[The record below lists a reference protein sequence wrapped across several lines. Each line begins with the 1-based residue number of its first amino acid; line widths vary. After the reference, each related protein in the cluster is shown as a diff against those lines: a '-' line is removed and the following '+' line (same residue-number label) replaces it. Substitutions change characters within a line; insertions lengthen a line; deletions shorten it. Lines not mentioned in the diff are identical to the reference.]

1 MAEPQGERIPTA
13 ETTSAPQVSSGA
25 EERHPQP
32 VLLEVR
38 RLTRRFGGVTALSDV
53 SFGVAKGSI
62 TSLIGPNG
70 AGKTT
75 LFNLVTGILRPTSG
89 QVVFEGRDVTGWPA
103 HRLARWGLART
114 FQNLRLF
121 GTLTT
126 QENVIAALGGRMN
139 HGFLGAL
146 RRSRDPLLVRE
157 SEKLLAFVGLEHYS
171 EELARELPYGLQ
183 RRLELAR
190 ALALEPRL
198 LLLDEPTAGLV
209 QAEIEELL
217 RLIDSLRQRGV
228 TVLLI
233 EHNMGLVMGHSDH
246 VVVLD
251 HGAKIAEGDPSTVA
265 ADPKVIEAYLG
276 REDEE

>member
-1 MAEPQGERIPTA
+1 VLVVERLA
-13 ETTSAPQVSSGA
+13 
-25 EERHPQP
+25 
-32 VLLEVR
+32 
-38 RLTRRFGGVTALSDV
+38 RRFGGLVALADV
-53 SFGVAKGSI
+53 SFAVQEGTV

-75 LFNLVTGILRPTSG
+75 LFNIVTGLLAPTAGRVYFAG
-89 QVVFEGRDVTGWPA
+89 QEVTGWPA
-103 HRLARWGLART
+103 HRLARAGLART

-121 GTLTT
+121 GTLTAR
-126 QENVIAALGGRMN
+126 ENVIAALGARLNRGLF
-139 HGFLGAL
+139 GGL
-146 RRSRDPLLVRE
+146 RRANDPALVKRA
-157 SEKLLAFVGLEHYS
+157 SELLAFVGLAAFADTP
-171 EELARELPYGLQ
+171 ARDLPYGVQ

-209 QAEIEELL
+209 QAEIAELL
-217 RLIDSLRQRGV
+217 ALIAAVRDRGT

-251 HGAKIAEGDPSTVA
+251 HGAKIAEGPPAAVS
-265 ADPKVIEAYLG
+265 ADPRVIEAYLG
-276 REDEE
+276 RDEDEP

>member
-1 MAEPQGERIPTA
+1 MAESRPI
-13 ETTSAPQVSSGA
+13 
-25 EERHPQP
+25 
-32 VLLEVR
+32 LLEIHG
-38 RLTRRFGGVTALSDV
+38 LTRRFGGVTALTEV
-53 SFGVAKGSI
+53 SFGVTSGSI

-75 LFNLVTGILRPTSG
+75 LFNVVTGIIRPTG
-89 QVVFEGRDVTGWPA
+89 GRVIFGGRDVTGWGA
-103 HRLARWGLART
+103 HQLARNGLART

-121 GTLTT
+121 GTLTA
-126 QENVIAALGGRMN
+126 QENVIAALGARMKS
-139 HGFLGAL
+139 GFFGGL
-146 RRSRDPLLVRE
+146 RRSRDPLLVKEADR
-157 SEKLLAFVGLEHYS
+157 LLAYVGMEKQGD
-171 EELARELPYGLQ
+171 EVAKDLPYGMQ

-190 ALALEPRL
+190 AVALEPRL

-209 QAEIEELL
+209 QSEIGDLL
-217 RLIDSLRQRGV
+217 RLIDDLRRRGV

-251 HGAKIAEGDPSTVA
+251 HGAKIAEGDPAKVGT
-265 ADPKVIEAYLG
+265 DPKVIEAYLG

>member
-1 MAEPQGERIPTA
+1 MAEQRPI
-13 ETTSAPQVSSGA
+13 
-25 EERHPQP
+25 
-32 VLLEVR
+32 LLEVR
-38 RLTRRFGGVTALSDV
+38 GLTRRFGGVTALADV
-53 SFGVAKGSI
+53 SFGVAAGSI

-75 LFNLVTGILRPTSG
+75 LFNVVTGILRPTTG
-89 QVVFEGRDVTGWPA
+89 KVTFDGRDVTGWPA
-103 HRLARWGLART
+103 HRLAREGLART

-121 GTLTT
+121 GTLTAR
-126 QENVIAALGGRMN
+126 ENVIAALGGRLN
-139 HGFLGAL
+139 HGLLGAF
-146 RRSRDPLLVRE
+146 RRSNDSVLVRE
-157 SEKLLAFVGLEHYS
+157 AEKILAFTSLEKHT

-190 ALALEPRL
+190 AMALEPRL

-209 QAEIEELL
+209 QSEIEELL
-217 RLIDSLRQRGV
+217 RLIADLRRRGV

-251 HGAKIAEGDPSTVA
+251 HGAKIAEGDPAMVSS
-265 ADPKVIEAYLG
+265 DPKVIEAYLG

>member
-1 MAEPQGERIPTA
+1 MAEQRPI
-13 ETTSAPQVSSGA
+13 
-25 EERHPQP
+25 
-32 VLLEVR
+32 LLEVR
-38 RLTRRFGGVTALSDV
+38 GLTRRFGGVTALADV
-53 SFGVAKGSI
+53 NFGVAANSI

-75 LFNLVTGILRPTSG
+75 LFNVVTGILRPTTG
-89 QVVFEGRDVTGWPA
+89 KVTFDGRDVTGWPA
-103 HRLARWGLART
+103 HRLAREGLART

-121 GTLTT
+121 GTLTAR
-126 QENVIAALGGRMN
+126 ENVIAALGGRLN
-139 HGFLGAL
+139 HGLLGAF
-146 RRSRDPLLVRE
+146 RRSNDSVLVRE
-157 SEKLLAFVGLEHYS
+157 AEKILAFTGLEKHA

-190 ALALEPRL
+190 AMALEPRL

-209 QAEIEELL
+209 QSEIEELL
-217 RLIDSLRQRGV
+217 RLIGDLRRRGV

-251 HGAKIAEGDPSTVA
+251 HGAKIAEGDPATVSS
-265 ADPKVIEAYLG
+265 DPKVIEAYLG

>member
-1 MAEPQGERIPTA
+1 MADVQTA
-13 ETTSAPQVSSGA
+13 
-25 EERHPQP
+25 
-32 VLLEVR
+32 LLEIHG
-38 RLTRRFGGVTALSDV
+38 LTRRFGGVSALSDV
-53 SFGVAKGSI
+53 SFGVAAGSI

-75 LFNLVTGILRPTSG
+75 LFNVVTGIIRPTGG
-89 QVVFEGRDVTGWPA
+89 QVIFEGRDVTGWGA
-103 HRLARWGLART
+103 HQLARAGLART

-121 GTLTT
+121 GTLTAR
-126 QENVIAALGGRMN
+126 ENVIAALGARMN
-139 HGFLGAL
+139 RGFFGGF
-146 RRSRDPLLVRE
+146 RRSQDPVLLKEAER
-157 SEKLLAFVGLEHYS
+157 LLAFAGLEKQS
-171 EELARELPYGLQ
+171 EEIARELPYGMQ

-190 ALALEPRL
+190 AVALEPRL

-217 RLIDSLRQRGV
+217 RLIDDLRRRGV

-251 HGAKIAEGDPSTVA
+251 HGAKIAEGDPGKVG

-276 REDEE
+276 REDDE

>member
-1 MAEPQGERIPTA
+1 MAEQ
-13 ETTSAPQVSSGA
+13 
-25 EERHPQP
+25 QP
-32 VLLEVR
+32 ILLEVR
-38 RLTRRFGGVTALSDV
+38 GLTRRFGGVTALADV
-53 SFGVAKGSI
+53 SFGVAAGSI

-75 LFNLVTGILRPTSG
+75 LFNVVTGILSPTSG
-89 QVVFEGRDVTGWPA
+89 QVVFDGRDVTGWAA
-103 HRLARWGLART
+103 HRLARAGLART

-121 GTLTT
+121 GTLTAR
-126 QENVIAALGGRMN
+126 ENVIAALGGRLN
-139 HGFLGAL
+139 HGLLGAL
-146 RRSRDPLLVRE
+146 RRSSDPLLVNEAERI
-157 SEKLLAFVGLEHYS
+157 LAFTGLEAHAD
-171 EELARELPYGLQ
+171 ELAQELPYGLQ

-190 ALALEPRL
+190 AMALEPRL

-209 QAEIEELL
+209 QAEIEDLL
-217 RLIDSLRQRGV
+217 RLIDGLRQRGV

-233 EHNMGLVMGHSDH
+233 EHNMALVMGHSDH

-276 REDEE
+276 HED

>member
-1 MAEPQGERIPTA
+1 MAEHR
-13 ETTSAPQVSSGA
+13 SA
-25 EERHPQP
+25 
-32 VLLEVR
+32 LLEVR
-38 RLTRRFGGVTALSDV
+38 GLTRRFGGVTALSEV
-53 SFGVAKGSI
+53 GFTVAPGSI

-75 LFNLVTGILRPTSG
+75 LFNVVTGIIRPTSG
-89 QVVFEGRDVTGWPA
+89 RVVFEDRDVTGWAA
-103 HRLARWGLART
+103 HHLARAGLART

-121 GTLTT
+121 GTLTSR
-126 QENVIAALGGRMN
+126 ENVIAALGARMN
-139 HGFLGAL
+139 RGPLGGF
-146 RRSRDPLLVRE
+146 RRSQDPALVKE
-157 SEKLLAFVGLEHYS
+157 AEKLLAFVGLERQG
-171 EELARELPYGLQ
+171 EEVARELPYGMQ

-209 QAEIEELL
+209 QAEIDGLL
-217 RLIDSLRQRGV
+217 RLIDDLRRRGV

-251 HGAKIAEGDPSTVA
+251 HGAKIAEGDPARVG

-276 REDEE
+276 REDDE